1 MSFAQMSHG
10 LFASSLITGVL
21 SAGLFTMGGASLW
34 AILSS
39 RQRAPG
45 VRDVV
50 QAAPA
55 AGALDA

>member
-1 MSFAQMSHG
+1 MSHG

-39 RQRAPG
+39 RERAGDAVP
-45 VRDVV
+45 
-50 QAAPA
+50 AAPA
-55 AGALDA
+55 AGILDA